1 MRCAAPLRASPSDGE
16 SGLPLISERLKAA
29 RPPYPDLIA
38 GAALWG
44 AQMLLS
50 ALVALYLRNRMATG
64 HVDDL
69 AILYFAGGL
78 LAWPF
83 VLPVGR
89 FLAHRRPI
97 ETRFA
102 AFFVTL
108 AVGTVLMTAF
118 LFAMDYRLFYARWHA
133 PVGTLT
139 WVFQF
144 LVTSASAV
152 YQFSVLGLRLFLPLG
167 LVCLLTTSFALAKRM
182 R

>member
-1 MRCAAPLRASPSDGE
+1 MSQRF
-16 SGLPLISERLKAA
+16 KAA
-29 RPPYPDLIA
+29 RPPYPELFA

-44 AQMLLS
+44 AQMLIS
-50 ALVALYLRNRMATG
+50 AMVALCLRNRMATG
-64 HVDDL
+64 HVADL

-78 LAWPF
+78 LAWPLA
-83 VLPVGR
+83 LPLGR
-89 FLAHRRPI
+89 FIAYSRPL

-108 AVGTVLMTAF
+108 AAGTVLMTAF

-133 PVGTLT
+133 PAGSLT

-144 LVTSASAV
+144 LFTSASAV

-167 LVCLLTTSFALAKRM
+167 LACLLATSFALAKRM